1 MRGTIGRHWL
11 IATLLV
17 AGAAL
22 RVLAWIGYQP
32 ALLYFDSFR
41 YLNNLGV
48 HDPGG
53 MHPIGYD
60 LLVLEPLLSVG
71 GLELVTA
78 VQHLAGLGCALGL
91 YLLALRLRAPAWLA
105 AIAAAP
111 VLLDAYVVQIEQMI
125 MSDTWQLVL
134 LVAILWLLI
143 GTGAPNPRRA
153 ALAGL
158 LLGVAV
164 AIRLIAVT
172 LFAPAVVYLLIAG
185 GAWRA
190 WRSWATIRAVAL
202 RTGAFVV
209 LFAVVVG
216 SYATY
221 YHQETGRVGL
231 SNSQSDVLYSRA
243 AVVAKCDQL
252 PLTPV
257 QRLACPTEPL
267 GDRMPDY
274 YAHRIADEN
283 WVSTFPEG
291 TEVAEVQHQ
300 FGMIVLREQPFDVA
314 RAVAID
320 FLKGFRPARTDA
332 PNDVSVTRWHFQPG
346 YQYYD
351 HRDESIFYSQ
361 KFSGETPSAFAPATT
376 FLRGY
381 QLSVGYTPGPLLAAF
396 ALVAIAAVFGVGRA
410 RGSGLRAAA
419 LLTVGTALIIQVG
432 SSAFEFSW
440 RYQLPGLVLLP
451 IAGVIGIIAIWGR
464 RPA

>member
-32 ALLYFDSFR
+32 ALLYWDSLL
-41 YLNNLGV
+41 YLKNIGA
-48 HDPGG
+48 HDPAGFQ
-53 MHPIGYD
+53 PIGYD

-134 LVAILWLLI
+134 LVAILWLLL

-164 AIRLIAVT
+164 AIRLIAIS

-190 WRSWATIRAVAL
+190 WPTVRAVAL

-209 LFAVVVG
+209 LFAVVIA
-216 SYATY
+216 SYAGYFAT
-221 YHQETGRVGL
+221 QTGEVGL
-231 SNSQSDVLYSRA
+231 STASSKVLYSRA

-252 PLTPV
+252 PLDRV

-267 GDRMPDY
+267 GQRKPDY
-274 YAHRIADEN
+274 YAHRHAHRQWVNSFPPGTNISRVQDE
-283 WVSTFPEG
+283 
-291 TEVAEVQHQ
+291 
-300 FGMIVLREQPFDVA
+300 FGMIVLREQPLDVA

-332 PNDVSVTRWHFQPG
+332 PNDVTVTRWHFQRAYP
-346 YQYYD
+346 YYD
-351 HRDESIFYSQ
+351 ERDITVEYAREYG
-361 KFSGETPSAFAPATT
+361 GEAPSASPAIGS

-410 RGSGLRAAA
+410 RNSGLRAATLLPVGMA
-419 LLTVGTALIIQVG
+419 LTILLA

-440 RYQLPGLVLLP
+440 RYQLPGIVLLP
-451 IAGVIGIIAIWGR
+451 IAGVIGITALWGR
-464 RPA
+464 RPET